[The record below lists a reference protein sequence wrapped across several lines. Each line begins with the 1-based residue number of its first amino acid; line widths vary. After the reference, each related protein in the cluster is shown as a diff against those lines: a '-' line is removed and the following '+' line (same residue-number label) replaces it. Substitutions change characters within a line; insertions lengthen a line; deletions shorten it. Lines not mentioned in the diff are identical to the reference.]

1 MTKLSWVHKKIR
13 TLKYPIY
20 MQGDSDITF
29 YINTV
34 TVYSITT
41 LPNWALF
48 DTVETLFWLF
58 YWNSILPVTE
68 IYF

>member
-1 MTKLSWVHKKIR
+1 
-13 TLKYPIY
+13 